1 MGGFFSR
8 FAQSGLLDLLANA
21 RHNQKYYFALG
32 SVTTTSRR
40 VWNLGGAHFRAEHA
54 TRLPPTM
61 SPKRWCL
68 WPGWPYARRS
78 RALSLSPASPRL
90 SPRVLVQRHRLA
102 DPRIGKILEI
112 SPVISYT
119 RKCDRWPK
127 RVPQDQFSTLHSGL
141 FHLPDSNSF
150 FPNSSFLNSD
160 SLAGSVAKGQRRA
173 KLRGRRAH
181 PGPKEGTRS
190 EGRPVP
196 PAEGRGGRPAA
207 VPRVTDTGERDM
219 L

>member
-1 MGGFFSR
+1 MGGSFHASPNQGSLICWPTRGITTNTISR
-8 FAQSGLLDLLANA
+8 SGRSRPPAAASGPWGVRTFGRSTPRGCLPQCLPKGGVFGLDGLTPAA
-21 RHNQKYYFALG
+21 RAR
-32 SVTTTSRR
+32 SRS
-40 VWNLGGAHFRAEHA
+40 
-54 TRLPPTM
+54 LPPL
-61 SPKRWCL
+61 PV
-68 WPGWPYARRS
+68 S
-78 RALSLSPASPRL
+78 RL
-90 SPRVLVQRHRLA
+90 VLVQRHRLA